1 MRHIL
6 IIVGEELHI
15 NEPFLSYILGRF
27 KGQFSQSPLIY
38 YIGDGDKELPFKI
51 ENKAKSYDFVTIVA
65 NESNFYTI
73 SKILCTLSG
82 DSLELKDETL
92 MPSRTEI
99 FTQNSFVMQLFN
111 AQINLLKAVP
121 TQKLPNFL
129 LSDESKTAIFSLL
142 GIDKSTA
149 DTLLAPLNDTY
160 NISVFTTSILENLV
174 FVKAVNQKF
183 GQIESFLAH
192 MQDNYPKNFINDANI
207 VKFIVSCLERKNLTL
222 SFSESCTAGLVASKI
237 GQIPGASNVFSG
249 SLVTY
254 SNHIKN
260 VWLGVDDEIFKNFGA
275 VSNECVL
282 AMANGAREMA
292 GSDFG
297 VGISGIA
304 GPGGATETKPVGRV
318 YIAVCDENRSVAKEY
333 TFSGNR
339 NYIREQAAI
348 SAYALLLS
356 TFWDEIVF

>member
-1 MRHIL
+1 MKHIL

-15 NEPFLSYILGRF
+15 NEPFLDYILGRF
-27 KGQFSQSPLIY
+27 KAQFSQNPLIY

-51 ENKAKSYDFVTIVA
+51 ENQAKNFDFVTIVA

-99 FTQNSFVMQLFN
+99 FTQNSFALELFN

-129 LSDESKTAIFSLL
+129 LSAENKTALFSLL
-142 GIDKSTA
+142 NMDKNTA
-149 DTLLAPLNDTY
+149 DAILSPLSATY
-160 NISVFTTSILENLV
+160 NINVFTTSILENLI
-174 FVKAVNQKF
+174 FVKAVSQKF
-183 GQIESFLAH
+183 GQIDSFLLNLKESL
-192 MQDNYPKNFINDANI
+192 QSNFIDSGNI
-207 VKFIVSCLERKNLTL
+207 VNFVVSCLKHKNLSI
-222 SFSESCTAGLVASKI
+222 SFSESCTAGLMASKV
-237 GQIPGASNVFSG
+237 GQIPGASKVFSG

-260 VWLGVDDEIFKNFGA
+260 VWLGVEEEIFENFGA
-275 VSNECVL
+275 VSTECVL
-282 AMANGAREMA
+282 AMAKGAKEMA

-297 VGISGIA
+297 VAISGIA
-304 GPGGATETKPVGRV
+304 GPDGGTQSKPVGRV

-333 TFSGNR
+333 NFKGNR
-339 NYIREQAAI
+339 NYIREQAAL

-356 TFWDEIVF
+356 TFWDEIVL